1 VVTAF
6 RRAAAL
12 ALAAG
17 AAALAAACGGPGGGG
32 GDGVPPGPPPA
43 LPVEEY
49 MPSPRQIAEDGWART
64 VLMARCLKRFGI
76 DSAYPDRRVLRG
88 PATRTERRYGTPD
101 AARARE
107 WGYWL
112 PGDDTAPDDAEPGTA
127 ENQVSSGTVAEYAGR
142 KVPEGGC
149 HGEAVRA
156 LDGPDATPQTYGDAL
171 RTANDMELA
180 AYEKARRHPRVRKA
194 EQAWA
199 ACMARRGYDLPAD
212 VFSASDRLDLPP
224 VRPRPAPS
232 SPEIA
237 TAVADAA
244 CMGEASVVPVWQTV
258 EAACQREEIAKDP
271 AKWEDVRRTYRA
283 HFENVARVLRENPPP
298 G

>member
-1 VVTAF
+1 
-6 RRAAAL
+6 
-12 ALAAG
+12 
-17 AAALAAACGGPGGGG
+17 
-32 GDGVPPGPPPA
+32 
-43 LPVEEY
+43 
-49 MPSPRQIAEDGWART
+49 
-64 VLMARCLKRFGI
+64 
-76 DSAYPDRRVLRG
+76 
-88 PATRTERRYGTPD
+88 
-101 AARARE
+101 
-107 WGYWL
+107 
-112 PGDDTAPDDAEPGTA
+112 
-127 ENQVSSGTVAEYAGR
+127 
-142 KVPEGGC
+142 
-149 HGEAVRA
+149 
-156 LDGPDATPQTYGDAL
+156 
-171 RTANDMELA
+171 
-180 AYEKARRHPRVRKA
+180 
-194 EQAWA
+194 
-199 ACMARRGYDLPAD
+199 MARRGYDLPAD